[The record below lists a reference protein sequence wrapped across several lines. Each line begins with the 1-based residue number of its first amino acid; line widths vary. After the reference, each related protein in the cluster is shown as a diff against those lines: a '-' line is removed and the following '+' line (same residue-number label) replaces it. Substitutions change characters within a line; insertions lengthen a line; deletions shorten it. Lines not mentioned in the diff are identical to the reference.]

1 MSAKKLDRQGRLR
14 NKTVA
19 FRVSPEEWE
28 LIGKAVEL
36 SGLTK
41 QDYILQKLLDK
52 SITVKGNPRIHRA
65 LKKEIEALLTE
76 LRRIEAG
83 GEVCHDLQETIEL
96 IANTY
101 HGIGS

>member
-1 MSAKKLDRQGRLR
+1 MSAKKLNRQGRLR

-19 FRVSPEEWE
+19 FRVSPEEWD

-52 SITVKGNPRIHRA
+52 SITVKGNPRINRA
-65 LKKEIEALLTE
+65 LKKEIEVLLTE

-83 GEVCHDLQETIEL
+83 GEVSHDLQETIEL